1 MRKKLIPLSAAAL
14 LLSVNGVFATWTF
27 ALPDVADKSV
37 DVPVAFNEFTYPLFT
52 VTYMVG
58 ADVYLKDYH
67 YDSATNYT
75 VVGAPDGDS
84 DFKQWVNANGVPITS
99 IPKGNTN
106 DYTLYA
112 TWLDRYTINFIDS
125 TGNLIHDE
133 EFTEGSSKI
142 SSEGQAIVD
151 NWLKNENQIQNINHI
166 YVTWSDYNL
175 ATAKSD
181 IIVRPEYDYQGYLN
195 MEPVYEQPDDGI
207 VDYYRVVAVDSLP
220 AEVVVPSDVGG
231 VPVKVIHRITN
242 EDGEN
247 DWNNYENTVTKITIQ
262 ENVERLEWNSLA
274 WTPNLSKVY
283 LPNSLLYMDKNVF
296 SRNDLF
302 GNDKKKLT
310 IYYNGTMQEW
320 SNILANSNGDWDG
333 GLKEGT
339 IINCSNGYF
348 KLEKK
353 GLLGGLSWKEYPN

>member
-1 MRKKLIPLSAAAL
+1 MMKPIYIYASRLRAFWVLFPMSLVLTLAIRFNPTSTNWLKL
-14 LLSVNGVFATWTF
+14 
-27 ALPDVADKSV
+27 
-37 DVPVAFNEFTYPLFT
+37 YPLIVFSAGAIIFT
-52 VTYMVG
+52 FVFLFRFISISYSEIKYIGRFTTR
-58 ADVYLKDYH
+58 
-67 YDSATNYT
+67 DSAT
-75 VVGAPDGDS
+75 
-84 DFKQWVNANGVPITS
+84 VNEGKTLVIELLDKHRLNIQLY
-99 IPKGNTN
+99 GNEGYN
-106 DYTLYA
+106 PEIK
-112 TWLDRYTINFIDS
+112 WL
-125 TGNLIHDE
+125 
-133 EFTEGSSKI
+133 
-142 SSEGQAIVD
+142 
-151 NWLKNENQIQNINHI
+151 
-166 YVTWSDYNL
+166 
-175 ATAKSD
+175 
-181 IIVRPEYDYQGYLN
+181 
-195 MEPVYEQPDDGI
+195 
-207 VDYYRVVAVDSLP
+207 
-220 AEVVVPSDVGG
+220 
-231 VPVKVIHRITN
+231 TN

-310 IYYNGTMQEW
+310 VYYNGTMQEW

-353 GLLGGLSWKEYPN
+353 NIFSSATWNEYPN